1 MCVEVVRENPMEVD
15 YEIRTDFRYVVCR
28 PQALL
33 VEGFAYGAKFYENL
47 PRKEDRQA
55 IASWFLFGRQ
65 CDTWCLTL

>member
-1 MCVEVVRENPMEVD
+1 MEVD

-33 VEGFAYGAKFYENL
+33 VEAFAYGAEFYENL

-55 IASWFLFGRQ
+55 IA
-65 CDTWCLTL
+65 